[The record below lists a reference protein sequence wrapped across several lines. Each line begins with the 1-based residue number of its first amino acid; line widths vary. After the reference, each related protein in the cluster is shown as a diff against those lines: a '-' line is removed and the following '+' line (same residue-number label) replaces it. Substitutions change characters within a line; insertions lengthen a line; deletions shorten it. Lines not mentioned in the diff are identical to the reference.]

1 MTRLSTRYAAPTFM
15 RNTRPLT
22 NDEPLRV
29 VPSAFSVEKHESRS
43 ERYTYIPT
51 ITLLDKLRNEGFQP
65 FYASQSRVRDPERR
79 EYTKHMIRLRRGNNM
94 SGKEVPEIVLL
105 NSHDGSSSYK
115 MIPGIFRQVC
125 TNGLVCWKSFGE
137 INVPHKGDIVSQVIE
152 GAYEVLG
159 VFDKV
164 TDNMEQMKSIQ
175 LNSPE
180 RQLLGQMALDYKYG
194 EGKAP
199 VTAEKIIQPRAWY
212 DRETDL
218 WTSFNIVQENLVKG
232 GITGRTAKGKR
243 TTTRPVTGIDGDIK
257 LNQALWKMAEEFAKL
272 KN

>member
-1 MTRLSTRYAAPTFM
+1 MIRLSTRYAAPNTM
-15 RNTRPLT
+15 RNNRPLT
-22 NDEPLRV
+22 NDELMRV

-51 ITLLDKLRNEGFQP
+51 ITLLDRLREEGFEP
-65 FYASQSRVRDPERR
+65 YYAGQSRVRDPERR
-79 EYTKHMIRLRRGNNM
+79 DFTKHMIRLRRGNNG
-94 SGKEVPEIVLL
+94 SGSEVPEIVLL

-159 VFDKV
+159 VFDAV
-164 TDNMEQMKSIQ
+164 ADNMEKMKSIQ
-175 LNSPE
+175 LDSAE
-180 RQLLGQMALDYKYG
+180 RRLLGAMALEYKYG
-194 EGKAP
+194 EDKSP
-199 VTAEKIIQPRAWY
+199 VTPEQIIQPRAWY
-212 DRETDL
+212 DKETDL
-218 WTSFNIVQENLVKG
+218 WTSFNIVQENLIKG
-232 GITGRTAKGKR
+232 GVRGRTAKGKR

-257 LNQALWKMAEEFAKL
+257 LNQALWKMAEEFARL
-272 KN
+272 KS